1 MSEKTVRYKV
11 EGPLAVLTLNRP
23 SKLNAINTTMMADLN
38 EAMNQAEEDI
48 KIRAIVLQA
57 EGKSFSAGFDLDDEV
72 WEAKGEGE
80 LRATLEQD
88 FDLIMRFW
96 DSPKPTVSAVQGY
109 CLGGGMEM
117 ALACAVF
124 GQTVSYVF
132 LDDGVYQLLKHQ
144 DARGIDS
151 KTLGKA
157 LETLNLYGIENVCV
171 DADSLSER
179 GIQDSELV
187 LDVKPVSRAPLVE
200 LIDQADTVFNL

>member
-1 MSEKTVRYKV
+1 MASKTTNKAITFISRRAPY
-11 EGPLAVLTLNRP
+11 GD
-23 SKLNAINTTMMADLN
+23 SNAQL
-38 EAMNQAEEDI
+38 
-48 KIRAIVLQA
+48 
-57 EGKSFSAGFDLDDEV
+57 
-72 WEAKGEGE
+72 
-80 LRATLEQD
+80 
-88 FDLIMRFW
+88 
-96 DSPKPTVSAVQGY
+96 
-109 CLGGGMEM
+109 CLEM

-132 LDDGVYQLLKHQ
+132 LADGVYQLLKHQ

-157 LETLNLYGIENVCV
+157 LETLELYGIENVCV

-187 LDVKPVSRAPLVE
+187 LDVKPVSRAHIVE